1 MTSHTIGQATGP
13 ELSAITVAMVKL
25 HRRYY
30 GKGPTEAKTYAI
42 NDTILCMLHGGF
54 TTVERTLMADGKRE
68 DVERIRR
75 SFQDTMRER
84 FIEVIEGTLERK
96 VIGYMSQIHADPDVA
111 IELFL
116 LEPHGEKLLG
126 EHELHLP
133 VRRKRTTRTTSEPD
147 AAAPGLEARRTSGTF
162 ARERASG

>member
-1 MTSHTIGQATGP
+1 MTSQTSGQATGP

-54 TTVERTLMADGKRE
+54 TTVERTLMADGKRD

-84 FIEVIEGTLERK
+84 FIEVIEGTLERH

-116 LEPHGEKLLG
+116 LEPHAEKLLA

-133 VRRKRTTRTTSEPD
+133 VEEEED
-147 AAAPGLEARRTSGTF
+147 DEDL
-162 ARERASG
+162 